1 VSEPDLAFSALAA
14 ADSHSALQ
22 QQPAL
27 QKPDDGQLQETLAL
41 EAGAG
46 GTIAGENSQQQSD
59 TQPDEIQPHLEPLQS
74 YLAAWAAAHHE
85 LNTIDPGFIEML
97 RQQATAALKSQRLC
111 WEHEQAALQAELRQ
125 TRSLS
130 HEQLERIRHLEQ
142 ALDQSL
148 ASLSEMRLQVVDQQR
163 LEAQLAATEDISN
176 IQQRAIARL
185 KLQLAHQQQ
194 ALTAQLTE
202 TQARDRALQT
212 LLNTMEALTQAQQ
225 QELEQLQA
233 QVAYD
238 RIDVQAYRQQ
248 LEEQLEQ
255 LQTDLQ
261 TQQARAIALE
271 TQSLDART
279 LATQLTAR
287 LERAHVQVSELS
299 QILSAR
305 QIALEQLETELQ
317 QAHTTLQEQQTW
329 LDSLQQARLSH
340 VSVASRVPPLHA
352 TPDVPALTIAPDL
365 VTAHARIAAL
375 ETQAAKQTTTQAML
389 RHACQ
394 ELEEER
400 DRQHVRLTELE
411 NQTTDM
417 QEQILRQAQQAS
429 EDETAIQ
436 HWKDRCFSS
445 QSGILKLKE
454 LLDEALP
461 DPPPALS
468 ELLATLLAAADEAEP
483 SSLTLRPPP
492 ALPRE
497 TKVDLPDFLLRR
509 RNYKTRRS

>member
-1 VSEPDLAFSALAA
+1 MSEPNLASSALAA
-14 ADSHSALQ
+14 ADSYAAPQ

-27 QKPDDGQLQETLAL
+27 QEQLGDSQLQETTALA
-41 EAGAG
+41 AG
-46 GTIAGENSQQQSD
+46 GTITGDDNQKRD
-59 TQPDEIQPHLEPLQS
+59 NTQRDETQFLEPLQGF
-74 YLAAWAAAHHE
+74 LTAWAATHHE
-85 LNTIDPGFIEML
+85 LNAIDPDFIEMVC
-97 RQQATAALKSQRLC
+97 QQATVALASQWHC
-111 WEHEQAALQAELRQ
+111 WEHEQATLQAELRQ
-125 TRSLS
+125 ARLLS
-130 HEQLERIRHLEQ
+130 HEQIERIRHLEQ

-148 ASLSEMRLQVVDQQR
+148 ASLSEMRLQMVDQQR

-202 TQARDRALQT
+202 TQARDRSLQT
-212 LLNTMEALTQAQQ
+212 LLNTMEGLTQAQQ
-225 QELEQLQA
+225 QELEQLQT
-233 QVAYD
+233 QVAHD
-238 RIDVQAYRQQ
+238 RADVQAYRQQ

-255 LQTDLQ
+255 LQTDLH
-261 TQQARAIALE
+261 TQQARTIALE
-271 TQSLDART
+271 SQSLDAQT
-279 LATQLTAR
+279 LATQLTER
-287 LERAHVQVSELS
+287 LESARDQVCELS
-299 QILSAR
+299 QILSNR

-329 LDSLQQARLSH
+329 LDSLQQAHLSH
-340 VSVASRVPPLHA
+340 VSVTSRVPPVQA
-352 TPDVPALTIAPDL
+352 TPDVSAVAIAPDL

-400 DRQHVRLTELE
+400 DRQYVRLTELE
-411 NQTTDM
+411 NQTADM

-429 EDETAIQ
+429 EYETAIQ
-436 HWKDRCFSS
+436 HWKDRCLSS

-454 LLDEALP
+454 LLDQALP
-461 DPPPALS
+461 DAPPALS
-468 ELLATLLAAADEAEP
+468 ELLTTLLAAADEPEP
-483 SSLTLRPPP
+483 GSPTLIPVSPFP
-492 ALPRE
+492 QE

-509 RNYKTRRS
+509 RNYKPQRS

>member
-1 VSEPDLAFSALAA
+1 MSEPNLPSSALTA
-14 ADSHSALQ
+14 ADSHAAPQQQSALQ
-22 QQPAL
+22 EQL
-27 QKPDDGQLQETLAL
+27 GDSQLQETSTLDA
-41 EAGAG
+41 ESGR
-46 GTIAGENSQQQSD
+46 TIAGDDSQKRNDIQHD
-59 TQPDEIQPHLEPLQS
+59 ETQYLEPLQG
-74 YLAAWAAAHHE
+74 YLTVWAAAHQE
-85 LNTIDPGFIEML
+85 LNIIDPDFIEMV
-97 RQQATAALKSQRLC
+97 RQQATVALESQRHC
-111 WEHEQAALQAELRQ
+111 WEREQATLQAELRQ
-125 TRSLS
+125 TRLLS
-130 HEQLERIRHLEQ
+130 HEQIERIRHLEQ

-148 ASLSEMRLQVVDQQR
+148 ASLSEMRLQMVDQQR

-202 TQARDRALQT
+202 TQARDRSLQT

-225 QELEQLQA
+225 QELEQLQT
-233 QVAYD
+233 QVAHD

-248 LEEQLEQ
+248 LKEQLEQ

-261 TQQARAIALE
+261 TQRTRTIALE
-271 TQSLDART
+271 SQSLDAQT
-279 LATQLTAR
+279 LATQLTER
-287 LERAHVQVSELS
+287 LEGTRVQVSELS
-299 QILSAR
+299 QILSNR

-340 VSVASRVPPLHA
+340 ASVTSRVPPVHA
-352 TPDVPALTIAPDL
+352 TPDVPALTSAPDL

-400 DRQHVRLTELE
+400 DRQYARLTELE

-429 EDETAIQ
+429 EYETAIQ

-454 LLDEALP
+454 LLDQALP
-461 DPPPALS
+461 DAPPALS
-468 ELLATLLAAADEAEP
+468 ELLTTLLAAADEPEP
-483 SSLTLRPPP
+483 GSPTL
-492 ALPRE
+492 LPISAFPQE
-497 TKVDLPDFLLRR
+497 KKVDLPDFLLRR
-509 RNYKTRRS
+509 RNYKPQ

>member
-1 VSEPDLAFSALAA
+1 VSEPNLASSALAA
-14 ADSHSALQ
+14 ADSHAAPQ
-22 QQPAL
+22 QQPAEQL
-27 QKPDDGQLQETLAL
+27 GDGQLQATMGLD
-41 EAGAG
+41 AGSDRTNAG
-46 GTIAGENSQQQSD
+46 DDSQQKND
-59 TQPDEIQPHLEPLQS
+59 TRDETQYLEPLQG
-74 YLAAWAAAHHE
+74 YLTAWAAAHHE
-85 LNTIDPGFIEML
+85 LNTIDPGFIETL
-97 RQQATAALKSQRLC
+97 RQQATAALKAQRHS
-111 WEHEQAALQAELRQ
+111 WEREQAAMQAELRQ
-125 TRSLS
+125 TRLLS
-130 HEQLERIRHLEQ
+130 HEQVERIRHLEQ

-202 TQARDRALQT
+202 TQARDRSLQT

-225 QELEQLQA
+225 QELEQLQT

-238 RIDVQAYRQQ
+238 RTDVQAYRQQ

-261 TQQARAIALE
+261 TQQARTIALE
-271 TQSLDART
+271 SQSLDAQT
-279 LATQLTAR
+279 LASQLTER
-287 LERAHVQVSELS
+287 LERAYVQVSELS
-299 QILSAR
+299 QILSNR

-317 QAHTTLQEQQTW
+317 QTHTTLREQQTW

-340 VSVASRVPPLHA
+340 VSATSRVPPLHA
-352 TPDVPALTIAPDL
+352 TPDDGSALAIAPDL
-365 VTAHARIAAL
+365 VTAHAKIAAL

-400 DRQHVRLTELE
+400 DRQYARLTELE

-429 EDETAIQ
+429 EYETAIQ

-454 LLDEALP
+454 LLDQALP
-461 DPPPALS
+461 DAPPALS
-468 ELLATLLAAADEAEP
+468 ELLTTLLAAADEAEP
-483 SSLTLRPPP
+483 GSPTLLPMSPF
-492 ALPRE
+492 PRE

-509 RNYKTRRS
+509 RNYKPQRS

>member
-1 VSEPDLAFSALAA
+1 MSEPNLASSALAA
-14 ADSHSALQ
+14 ADSHAAPQ

-27 QKPDDGQLQETLAL
+27 QETGDGQLQETMAL
-41 EAGAG
+41 KAGSG
-46 GTIAGENSQQQSD
+46 RTIAENDSHKPKD
-59 TQPDEIQPHLEPLQS
+59 TQPDETQYLEPLQG
-74 YLAAWAAAHHE
+74 YLTAWAAAHHE
-85 LNTIDPGFIEML
+85 LNSIDPAFIEMV
-97 RQQATAALKSQRLC
+97 RQQATIALESQRRC
-111 WEHEQAALQAELRQ
+111 WEREQAALQAELRQ
-125 TRSLS
+125 TRLLPQ
-130 HEQLERIRHLEQ
+130 EQIERIRHLEQ

-202 TQARDRALQT
+202 TQARDRSLQT

-225 QELEQLQA
+225 QELEQLQT
-233 QVAYD
+233 QVAHD
-238 RIDVQAYRQQ
+238 RTDVQAYRQQ

-255 LQTDLQ
+255 LQTDRQ

-271 TQSLDART
+271 SQSLDAQT
-279 LATQLTAR
+279 LATQLTER
-287 LERAHVQVSELS
+287 LEGARVQVCELS
-299 QILSAR
+299 QILSNR

-317 QAHTTLQEQQTW
+317 QAHITLQEQQTW
-329 LDSLQQARLSH
+329 LDSLQQARLAH
-340 VSVASRVPPLHA
+340 VSATSRIPPVQA
-352 TPDVPALTIAPDL
+352 TPDLSALAIAPDL

-375 ETQAAKQTTTQAML
+375 ETQVAKQTTTQAML

-400 DRQHVRLTELE
+400 DRQYVRLTELE
-411 NQTTDM
+411 NQTTEM

-429 EDETAIQ
+429 EYETAIQ

-445 QSGILKLKE
+445 QSGILQLKE
-454 LLDEALP
+454 LLDQALP
-461 DPPPALS
+461 DAPPALS
-468 ELLATLLAAADEAEP
+468 ELLTTLLAAADEPEP
-483 SSLTLRPPP
+483 GSPTL
-492 ALPRE
+492 LPMSVFPQE

-509 RNYKTRRS
+509 RNYKSQRS